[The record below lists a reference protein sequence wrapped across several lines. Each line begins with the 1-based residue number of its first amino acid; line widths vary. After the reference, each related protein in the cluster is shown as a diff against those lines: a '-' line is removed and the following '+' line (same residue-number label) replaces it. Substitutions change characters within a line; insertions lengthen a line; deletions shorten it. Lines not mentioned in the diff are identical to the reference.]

1 MEEVRISFFVD
12 NSFVSSNPQNLRED
26 TAMDVDENE
35 DGTQHVRRVLDY
47 GIEVNF
53 ESLDDDEREVSCTL
67 LRWTLALTV
76 RHQDN
81 SAGRAAEFDASIA
94 KLTADIERMA
104 PNMKAMERYNIL
116 LISDAHRSY
125 ILTD

>member
-1 MEEVRISFFVD
+1 
-12 NSFVSSNPQNLRED
+12 
-26 TAMDVDENE
+26 MDVDENE

-53 ESLDDDEREVSCTL
+53 ESLDDDEREVSCSF
-67 LRWTLALTV
+67 LRCTLALTV

-81 SAGRAAEFDASIA
+81 SAKRAAEFDASIA
-94 KLTADIERMA
+94 KLTADMERMA

-116 LISDAHRSY
+116 LISDAQRSY
-125 ILTD
+125 ILTG